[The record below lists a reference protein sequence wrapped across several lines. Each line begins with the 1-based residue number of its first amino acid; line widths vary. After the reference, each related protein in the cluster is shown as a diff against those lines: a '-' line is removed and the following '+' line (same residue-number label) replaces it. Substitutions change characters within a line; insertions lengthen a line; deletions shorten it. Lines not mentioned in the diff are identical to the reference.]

1 MSDTLLPADLPR
13 RLSVIAVESMVGG
26 LLYLALFG
34 VMAIG
39 RRDREM
45 YTSVA
50 AHLLQRPRLAAA

>member
-1 MSDTLLPADLPR
+1 
-13 RLSVIAVESMVGG
+13 VIALESMLGG
-26 LLYLALFG
+26 LLYLAVFG

-50 AHLLQRPRLAAA
+50 AHLLQRPRLATA